1 MSQPSLDLLRS
12 LAKARGIP
20 TADRAPSIS
29 RWFNRPGDADLH
41 YLDWAGGPEVLVLL
55 HGGALSAH
63 SFDLLAMAIGAEV
76 RCIALD
82 LRGHGESSW
91 AERYS
96 VEEWADDLTALIDWL
111 GLGRI
116 HLAGM
121 SLGGCIAGHA
131 ALRLGGKLASLAF
144 IDVADR
150 VNFGAS
156 LRMRSFMAA
165 IEPVSEVQVLAERAL
180 QVSPQT
186 DPDLMLYRYQSLLKP
201 DSAGLV
207 LKADRR
213 RPFDF
218 EHVLEKLAGLAD
230 IAPHVACPVM
240 VVKGGRS
247 RVLTMA
253 NLHRF
258 AGLFPEGL
266 AVAIPGAGHN
276 VQEDA
281 PLALAQQLRDLI
293 ARTAACEGTGRD

>member
-1 MSQPSLDLLRS
+1 MSRPTLDLLRN
-12 LAKARGIP
+12 LAKARGIAAVARP
-20 TADRAPSIS
+20 PPVS
-29 RWFNRPGDADLH
+29 RWIDFPGGTHLH

-55 HGGALSAH
+55 HGGGLSAH
-63 SFDLLAMAIGAEV
+63 SFDLLALAIGTDV
-76 RCIALD
+76 RCIAMD

-96 VEEWADDLTALIDWL
+96 VQQWADDLTVLIDWL
-111 GLGRI
+111 GVRRV

-131 ALRLGGKLASLAF
+131 ALRLGSKLASLAL

-156 LRMRSFMAA
+156 ARMRNFMAA
-165 IEPVSEVQVLAERAL
+165 IEPVSEVQELVELAL
-180 QVSPQT
+180 QASPQT
-186 DPDLMLYRYQSLLKP
+186 DPGLMLYRYQSLLRR
-201 DSAGLV
+201 DGANFV

-218 EHVLEKLAGLAD
+218 EHVLGKLADLAN
-230 IAPHVACPVM
+230 IASQVNCPVAI
-240 VVKGGRS
+240 VKGGRS
-247 RVLTMA
+247 RVLSIA

-258 AGLFPEGL
+258 AGLFSEGL
-266 AVAIPGAGHN
+266 AVVIPGAGHN

-281 PLALAQQLRDLI
+281 PAVLALELRKLI
-293 ARTAACEGTGRD
+293 ARNAVCAGIARA